1 MIKVT
6 AYYTVVE
13 SRRVNLVL
21 GHDNECVHM
30 LFLRKCEQLLVD
42 RKEPICEIHGG
53 ISSFH
58 YSKDTTF
65 GIAVVAGATKG

>member
-6 AYYTVVE
+6 AYYIVVE

-21 GHDNECVHM
+21 GHNNECVHI
-30 LFLRKCEQLLVD
+30 LSLCKCEQLLVD

-65 GIAVVAGATKG
+65 GVAVAAGATIG